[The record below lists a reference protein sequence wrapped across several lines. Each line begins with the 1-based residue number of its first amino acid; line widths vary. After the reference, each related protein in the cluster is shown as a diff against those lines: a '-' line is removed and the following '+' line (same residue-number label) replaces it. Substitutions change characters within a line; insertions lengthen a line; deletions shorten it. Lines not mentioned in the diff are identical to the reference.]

1 MELIVKKTTELTEAE
16 ISQYCLCFKRVFDRE
31 KDTSVFLSE
40 FAHTCLGYSFHSL
53 LMDEKGAVR
62 GGYTA
67 IPMTFEVNGE
77 NMLFAFGVDLMIDVD
92 LRSDVANLLSIVMAN
107 DKALKEAGVNVFY
120 GFPNDNSYKV
130 NLAFIRM
137 RDICPLDTYILP
149 WKVGDA
155 KPSMKVLNPFSWLF
169 AKMVLLCSKLGND
182 TKVYSFPIHKKQP
195 EFDESRYQWFKPEEY
210 RHYQDEEMTC
220 HWKVS
225 NFEGIKAAFLMDVY
239 PMSKKNFDKAVRI
252 AYDECHSQ
260 VGMLLYVGLL
270 PFTPMSMIKV
280 PNKFNPKNF
289 HFVAKILDKNAMSKD
304 MLTNGANWDVNL
316 ASYDL
321 L

>member
-40 FAHTCLGYSFHSL
+40 FAHTYLGYSFHSL

-92 LRSDVANLLSIVMAN
+92 LRSDVANLLSIVKAN
-107 DKALKEAGVNVFY
+107 DKALKEAGVKVFY

-137 RDICPLDTYILP
+137 KDICPLDTYILP
-149 WKVGDA
+149 WKVGDVN
-155 KPSMKVLNPFSWLF
+155 PSMKVLNPFSWLF
-169 AKMVLLCSKLGND
+169 VKMMLLYSKLSSD
-182 TKVYSFPIHKKQP
+182 SKVSSYPIRKKQP
-195 EFDESRYQWFKPEEY
+195 DFDKSRYQWFKPEEY

-225 NFEGIKAAFLMDVY
+225 HFEGIKAAFLMDVY
-239 PMSKKNFDKAVRI
+239 PMSKKNFDKAVHI
-252 AYDECHSQ
+252 AYEECHLQ
-260 VGMLLYVGLL
+260 VGLLLYVGLL

-280 PNKFNPKNF
+280 PTKFNPKNF

-304 MLTNGANWDVNL
+304 MLTNRENWDVNL